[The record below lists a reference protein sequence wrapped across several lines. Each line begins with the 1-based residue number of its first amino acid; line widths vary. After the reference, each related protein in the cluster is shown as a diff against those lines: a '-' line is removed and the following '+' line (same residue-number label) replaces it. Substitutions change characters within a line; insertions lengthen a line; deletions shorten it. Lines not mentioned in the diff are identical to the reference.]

1 VTSGLNDKLAA
12 AANAK
17 NAKARG
23 AQLDAFINQV
33 RAQTGKALTADEAAV
48 LISLADALR

>member
-1 VTSGLNDKLAA
+1 LTSRDRRRGERE
-12 AANAK
+12 

-23 AQLDAFINQV
+23 NQLDAFENLV